1 MIKRKILKANK
12 KVYSMYR
19 ETKIMTTAGFTY
31 SYIALAKQKI
41 MEDGSQWNNIFKVLK
56 QRTQQNQ
63 SPISRDFSTQR
74 KYPSKFKAK

>member
-1 MIKRKILKANK
+1 
-12 KVYSMYR
+12 MYR

-56 QRTQQNQ
+56 QKNQQNQ
-63 SPISRDFSTQR
+63 SPISRDFSPTETILQSLR
-74 KYPSKFKAK
+74 QNKYFSKLKKL

>member
-1 MIKRKILKANK
+1 
-12 KVYSMYR
+12 MYR

-56 QRTQQNQ
+56 QKKPTKPKPCQQRLL
-63 SPISRDFSTQR
+63 PHR